1 MKPPLPDVLPAGPLP
16 LLEQWLAEA
25 VGAIRNA
32 TAMMLATVEPD
43 GRPSARMVLCRG
55 LDVRE
60 GWLVFYADRD
70 SDTGR
75 ALALHPRA
83 AAVFHRDVFERQG
96 ATRLRP

>member
-1 MKPPLPDVLPAGPLP
+1 MKLPLPDILPAGPLP

-32 TAMMLATVEPD
+32 TALATVEPD
-43 GRPSARMVLCRG
+43 GRPSAHMVLCRG

-60 GWLVFYADRD
+60 GRLVFYTDRD

-75 ALALHPRA
+75 ALALLPRA
-83 AAVFHRDVFERQG
+83 AAVFHRDAFERQG
-96 ATRLRP
+96 ATRLQP